1 MDNKEEII
9 DSQISNSIPEADLRQ
24 CNNETRE
31 NSDNKSENVND
42 QISETED
49 IPLDQ
54 KQKDKP
60 ILRDTIK
67 CIYVL
72 VKTKLAWIIH
82 HPWFKKIV
90 PAMFTLFIIPQLL
103 TAYNAYIEEE
113 KEIQATIQQIYINY
127 EAGNHSEMEQDIYK
141 IYPKLQKKNDY
152 ETLLSLSDMLLG
164 SIYQEFYQ
172 TQTALSENKKDLL
185 YSYANN
191 ALGYAEKLKDTTYYI
206 KICIH
211 MALFN
216 ISEYQFTLNT
226 KYLDNADI
234 ALNAAAEY
242 FDKNHASEIIITDK
256 GEANLACQF
265 FNLKNLQYQVSYY
278 RAVIGYPFDD
288 SISKMDQSV
297 TSESEIEFEES
308 YSTFDNLLWTTTQFI
323 SCVHIIEDQNK
334 STGLISDDLIQHMKV
349 LAGTSYIETGNL
361 LFNFGGMLPL
371 LLSGGADGG
380 SYYIYD
386 SIDFCIDLFRKLE
399 DASIEIKNYEDL
411 VKVYKSA
418 ETYFYLKYVS
428 NGSNDSLIKY
438 NEFIEKLLELD
449 PSGEILTPYTF
460 ETGNGIVLD
469 KYIENA
475 ERKLTDIT
483 LGNDPLGFSLLK
495 YKLGTHYLTRALY
508 CDDIGDY
515 ENAKMDFENADRCY
529 TSALLYF
536 NKEHAGI
543 FDEITRNQALIS
555 EMLSR
560 LNE

>member
-1 MDNKEEII
+1 MDNKEKII
-9 DSQISNSIPEADLRQ
+9 DSQICNSVHEADARQ

-31 NSDNKSENVND
+31 NNDNKAENVHD
-42 QISETED
+42 QISED

-54 KQKDKP
+54 KQKDK
-60 ILRDTIK
+60 LVLSDTIK

-82 HPWFKKIV
+82 HPWFKTIV

-103 TAYNAYIEEE
+103 NAYNVFVEEE
-113 KEIQATIQQIYINY
+113 KETQAIIQQIYINY
-127 EAGNHSEMEQDIYK
+127 EAGNYSEMEQDIYSV
-141 IYPKLQKKNDY
+141 YAKLQKKKDY
-152 ETLLSLSDMLLG
+152 ETLLSLTDMLLG

-172 TQTALSENKKDLL
+172 TQTALPENKKDLL

-211 MALFN
+211 TALFN
-216 ISEYQFTLNT
+216 ISEYEFTLNT

-256 GEANLACQF
+256 AEANLACQF

-278 RAVIGYPFDD
+278 RALIGYPFYD
-288 SISKMDQSV
+288 SLSKMDPSV
-297 TSESEIEFEES
+297 TSDYEIEFEDA

-323 SCVHIIEDQNK
+323 SCVHIIEDQIKN
-334 STGLISDDLIQHMKV
+334 TGLISDDLLQHMKV

-386 SIDFCIDLFRKLE
+386 SVDLCFDLFGKLE
-399 DASIEIKNYEDL
+399 DVSIEIKNYEDL

-418 ETYFYLKYVS
+418 ETYFYLNYVS
-428 NGSNDSLIKY
+428 NGSNDCLIKY
-438 NEFIEKLLELD
+438 NEFVEKLLELD

-475 ERKLTDIT
+475 ERKLADIT

-495 YKLGTHYLTRALY
+495 YKLGTHYFTRALY

-515 ENAKMDFENADRCY
+515 ENAKIDYENANRCY
-529 TSALLYF
+529 TSALFYF

-555 EMLSR
+555 EKLSR